1 MKIREISVPEKVKN
15 IKKTDLFYAI
25 LINLVVFIV
34 LQIIFKPMYETND
47 DNYISSL
54 VYGAFGEY
62 DTHLVYTNIL
72 MGKVYKALLL
82 LCPSIPWYA
91 IIQYSLLF
99 TSFTAILYIVL
110 SYREN
115 IYRYIFCWIFM
126 IPFGYECYVNVQY
139 SKTAGVVVTAGV
151 LLIYTAIKE
160 EKIKKFILA
169 LGIILTI
176 CASLYRFKVFCMILP
191 IVGSIILVDC
201 LKEIFQKKYQLLLKC
216 CIVFIPVLTLCM
228 LGELYD
234 VKHYDNNQ
242 AWHEYREWDNLRI
255 QLLDYGFPDYD
266 ENREVY
272 QNLNISYDDMQL
284 FKHWDY
290 ADTEI
295 FTPEAMKKLISVKQR
310 QKMNMDL
317 VRGFFTEDILQFVAY
332 PYIIVLVM
340 LVAFWLLSG
349 AENKLL
355 ISMASI
361 FFLLMQFYFYY
372 TDRFLINRVDMSL
385 ILGLCLVFM
394 FNIKQSHYEGI
405 KFCVIGGLTGV
416 AFVMAFQLIGHLEG
430 PKVKKEEDAKEIYNL
445 IASDKEHLYLVENN
459 TSDNLWTSAFQIWDA
474 VPKGISDN
482 YLVLGGWRYPTPPVK
497 NVMKKYHVKN
507 PYKDLVNNGRI
518 YLICSKEYS
527 TDILTYIQ
535 EHYTPNATLR
545 LIKHINGQDIYKIRT
560 GKLTLN
566 MNNISENLEGIKSE
580 ISAKNVL
587 TEEKEQK
594 TSITGYIYK
603 KGFNS
608 FAQNIYIGVKNK
620 KTGQEKIYSCTQ
632 YEKSSTVNRNDGRY
646 SWFTKK
652 IPDSIINNKK
662 QNEVYVYLSADG
674 VLYRQK
680 LILTEE

>member
-1 MKIREISVPEKVKN
+1 MRAKGISAPEKAKN
-15 IKKTDLFYAI
+15 TKRTDLFNAI

-99 TSFTAILYIVL
+99 ISFTAILYIVL
-110 SYREN
+110 SYKEN

-139 SKTAGVVVTAGV
+139 SKTAGVVVTAGI

-160 EKIKKFILA
+160 EKIKKFILI

-176 CASLYRFKVFCMILP
+176 CASLYRFKVFCMMLP

-201 LKEIFQKKYQLLLKC
+201 LKEMFQKKYQLLLKC
-216 CIVFIPVLTLCM
+216 CIVFIPVLALCM

-295 FTPEAMKKLISVKQR
+295 FTPEAMKKLIAVKQK
-310 QKMNMDL
+310 QKVNMDL

-416 AFVMAFQLIGHLEG
+416 AFVMAFQLIGDLEG

-445 IASDKEHLYLVENN
+445 IASDKEHLYMVENN
-459 TSDNLWTSAFQIWDA
+459 TSDSLWTSAFQIWDA

-497 NVMKKYHVKN
+497 NIMKKYHINN
-507 PYKDLVNNGRI
+507 PYKDLVNNGKV
-518 YLICSKEYS
+518 YLVCSKEYS

-535 EHYTPNATLR
+535 EHYAPNATLR
-545 LIKHINGQDIYKIRT
+545 LIKHVSGQDIYKIRT

-566 MNNISENLEGIKSE
+566 MNNVSENLEGIKSE
-580 ISAKNVL
+580 ISAKDVV

-603 KGFNS
+603 KGSNS
-608 FAQNIYIGVKNK
+608 FTQNIYIGVKNK
-620 KTGQEKIYSCTQ
+620 KTGEEKIYSCAQ
-632 YEKSSTVNRNDGRY
+632 YEKSSTTNRNDGRY
-646 SWFTKK
+646 SWFAKK
-652 IPDSIINNKK
+652 IPDSIIDNKK

-674 VLYRQK
+674 VLYKQK
-680 LILTEE
+680 VILTEE

>member
-1 MKIREISVPEKVKN
+1 MMTKGIS
-15 IKKTDLFYAI
+15 KTGKAKDVRNKDLFYAI
-25 LINLVVFIV
+25 LINLVIFIV

-72 MGKVYKALLL
+72 MGKVYKVLLL
-82 LCPSIPWYA
+82 LSPSIPWYA

-99 TSFTAILYIVL
+99 VSFTAILYIVL
-110 SYREN
+110 SYKEN
-115 IYRYIFCWIFM
+115 IYCYIFCWIFM

-151 LLIYTAIKE
+151 LLVYTAIKK
-160 EKIKKFILA
+160 EKIKKFMLI

-176 CASLYRFKVFCMILP
+176 CASLYRFKVFCMMLP

-201 LKEIFQKKYQLLLKC
+201 LKEVLQKKYQLLLKC
-216 CIVFIPVLTLCM
+216 CIVFIPVFALCM

-272 QNLNISYDDMQL
+272 QNLNISYEDMQL
-284 FKHWDY
+284 FKHWNY

-295 FTPEAMKKLISVKQR
+295 FTPEAMKQLIAVKQR
-310 QKMNMDL
+310 QKVNMDL

-332 PYIIVLVM
+332 PYVIVLIM
-340 LVAFWLLSG
+340 LIAFWILSG

-394 FNIKQSHYEGI
+394 FNIKESHHEGI

-416 AFVMAFQLIGHLEG
+416 AFIMAFQLIGDLEE
-430 PKVKKEEDAKEIYNL
+430 PKVKKEEYAKEIYNL
-445 IASDKEHLYLVENN
+445 IASDKEHLYMIENN
-459 TSDNLWTSAFQIWDA
+459 TSDSLWTSAFQIWDV

-497 NVMKKYHVKN
+497 KIMSKYHVSN
-507 PYKDLVNNGRI
+507 PYKDLVNDGRY
-518 YLICSKEYS
+518 YLVCSKES
-527 TDILTYIQ
+527 SEDILTYIQ
-535 EHYTPNATLR
+535 RHYSSNAKIHV
-545 LIKHINGQDIYKIRT
+545 IKYINGQSFYKIRT
-560 GKLTLN
+560 GKLKLN
-566 MNNISENLEGIKSE
+566 MDNVSTNLKEIKSE
-580 ISAKNVL
+580 ILKKNVVSQKK
-587 TEEKEQK
+587 EKQ
-594 TSITGYIYK
+594 TWISGYIYK
-603 KGFNS
+603 KNSNS
-608 FAQNIYIGVKNK
+608 FAQNIYLGVKNK
-620 KTGQEKIYSCTQ
+620 KTGKEKIYSCTQ
-632 YEKSSTVNRNDGRY
+632 YEKSYKDNVNNGKY
-646 SWFTKK
+646 SWFSAK
-652 IPDSIINNKK
+652 IAGDINENK
-662 QNEVYVYLSADG
+662 QENEVSIYLSADG
-674 VLYRQK
+674 VLYKQK
-680 LILTEE
+680 IDLTEE

>member
-1 MKIREISVPEKVKN
+1 MMTKGIS
-15 IKKTDLFYAI
+15 KTGKAKDVRNKDLFYAI

-72 MGKVYKALLL
+72 MGKVYKVLLL
-82 LCPSIPWYA
+82 LSPSIPWYA

-99 TSFTAILYIVL
+99 ISFTAILYIVL
-110 SYREN
+110 SYKEN

-151 LLIYTAIKE
+151 LLVYTAIKE
-160 EKIKKFILA
+160 EKIKKFMLI
-169 LGIILTI
+169 LGIIVTI
-176 CASLYRFKVFCMILP
+176 CASLYRFKVFCMMLS

-201 LKEIFQKKYQLLLKC
+201 LKEVLQKKYQLLLKC
-216 CIVFIPVLTLCM
+216 CIVFIPVFALCM

-272 QNLNISYDDMQL
+272 QNLNISYEDMQL
-284 FKHWDY
+284 FKHWNY

-295 FTPEAMKKLISVKQR
+295 FTPEAMKQLIAVKQK
-310 QKMNMDL
+310 QKVNMDL

-332 PYIIVLVM
+332 PYVIVLIM
-340 LVAFWLLSG
+340 LIAFWILSG

-394 FNIKQSHYEGI
+394 FNIKESHHEGI

-416 AFVMAFQLIGHLEG
+416 AFIMAFQLIGGLEE
-430 PKVKKEEDAKEIYNL
+430 PKVKKEDAKEIYNL
-445 IASDKEHLYLVENN
+445 IASDKEHLYMIENN
-459 TSDNLWTSAFQIWDA
+459 TSDSLWTSAFQIWDA

-497 NVMKKYHVKN
+497 KIMEKYHIKN
-507 PYKDLVNNGRI
+507 PYKNLINNGRN
-518 YLICSKEYS
+518 YLVCDKKYS
-527 TDILTYIQ
+527 EDILAYIQ
-535 EHYTPNATLR
+535 EHYAPNAKMY
-545 LIKHINGQDIYKIRT
+545 LIKHVCGQDIYKIRT
-560 GKLTLN
+560 GKLKLN
-566 MNNISENLEGIKSE
+566 MNNVSENLEEIKSK
-580 ISAKNVL
+580 IFVKNII
-587 TEEKEQK
+587 TEEKKEK
-594 TSITGYIYK
+594 TSISGYIYK
-603 KGFNS
+603 EGSNS
-608 FAQNIYIGVKNK
+608 FSQNIYIGVKNK
-620 KTGQEKIYSCTQ
+620 ITGKEKIYSCSQ
-632 YEKSSTVNRNDGRY
+632 YEKSSMENINNGKY
-646 SWFTKK
+646 SWFIKE
-652 IPDSIINNKK
+652 IPGSIEENDK
-662 QNEVYVYLSADG
+662 QKEVAIYLSIGG
-674 VLYRQK
+674 VLYKQK
-680 LILTEE
+680 IDLAKE